1 MDFEVWILLL
11 FFVLASAGGQIL
23 VSKKELSVNIG
34 RSVFL
39 RKDDLVF
46 VDSKKS
52 ECRVEVDQNDPI
64 TQRVGRM
71 EPTVRQIGDFTYT
84 HVCTPL
90 PITSGHHKSSLSMSA
105 NVSMGLSKI
114 CSYI

>member
-1 MDFEVWILLL
+1 MDFEVWILQL
-11 FFVLASAGGQIL
+11 FFVLTSAGQIL

-39 RKDDLVF
+39 RKDDLLF
-46 VDSKKS
+46 VDTKKS

-71 EPTVRQIGDFTYT
+71 EPTVR
-84 HVCTPL
+84 
-90 PITSGHHKSSLSMSA
+90 
-105 NVSMGLSKI
+105 
-114 CSYI
+114 